1 MSRPRRFDESEV
13 VDRAME
19 LFWTRGYEGTSVAD
33 LTAELGVH
41 PGSLYRTFGDKH
53 TLFLRALDRYRETQA
68 KALAPALLAGGPVLP
83 KIRAVLVGFVELAAE
98 QERPRGCLAANSV
111 GELLPGD
118 KDVAACV
125 AGVLSD
131 VEDGFLQGL
140 RLAARQGEIASDM
153 DLSGWASALTTLVQ
167 GLQVVVK
174 TGSDPRRLIQGVDVT
189 LAALAGSR

>member
-83 KIRAVLVGFVELAAE
+83 KIRAVLVGFIELAAE